1 MLPFKMLIVSD
12 GFKSVIFAI
21 SNYSKFFFFFFFT
34 FSAPILSV
42 IAKNNICIALKFYKM
57 FVTSTTL
64 PNLYENP

>member
-21 SNYSKFFFFFFFT
+21 SNYSKFFFFT